1 MAVSRVQTSSILQGF
16 PKSRSMLAG
25 NAAYQPTS
33 FESIATATGTGS
45 SGTITFSSIPST
57 YKHLQLRILARGSA
71 AADGADVLFRL
82 NSDTTS
88 NYAQHTLLGD
98 GSGPITGAGANISS
112 IYANYAWWSITAANL
127 TASVMGTII
136 VDLHDYSATTK
147 NKTLRIFGG
156 YDVNGTGY
164 VYLTSGLWRSTNAV
178 NTITLSLTAGSF
190 TTSSI
195 VSLYG
200 IKG

>member
-1 MAVSRVQTSSILQGF
+1 MTISSVKTGAIGDSL
-16 PKSRSMLAG
+16 LAG
-25 NAAYQPTS
+25 NPSFIPTS

-57 YKHLQLRILARGSA
+57 YKHLQLRIMGRGSA

-82 NSDTTS
+82 NSDTAS
-88 NYAQHTLLGD
+88 NYAQHTLMGD
-98 GSGPITGAGANISS
+98 GSGPVAGGAANTSS
-112 IYANYAWWSITAANL
+112 VYANYTWWSITAANL

-136 VDLHDYSATTK
+136 VDLHDYASTTK

-178 NTITLSLTAGSF
+178 NAITLTLTAGSF
-190 TTSSI
+190 TTSSV

-200 IKG
+200 IAG